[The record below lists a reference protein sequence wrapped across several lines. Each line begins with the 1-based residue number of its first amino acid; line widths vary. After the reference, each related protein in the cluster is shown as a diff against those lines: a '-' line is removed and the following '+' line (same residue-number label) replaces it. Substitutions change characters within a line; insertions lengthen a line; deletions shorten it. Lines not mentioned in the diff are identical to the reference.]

1 MALSIKI
8 YNSNG
13 GIVICFQYSFVA
25 IKIQPKL
32 RYCIFS
38 GIFDLNLPIQWLL
51 ILGCSLN
58 LDITFTN
65 LNVLC
70 YTHPSLYRRLECI
83 FTKKVKYL

>member
-1 MALSIKI
+1 VALSIKI

-25 IKIQPKL
+25 IKIQHKL
-32 RYCIFS
+32 RYYILL

-70 YTHPSLYRRLECI
+70 YTYPSLCRRLNV
-83 FTKKVKYL
+83 FSPRK